1 MKRWI
6 LIMLAGGA
14 GILATW
20 LYIFYIILEL
30 TMYSAPEPC
39 EIVGKRE
46 ANGKCYVEVLVEVD
60 PYDYIGLDIGD
71 EYQIREKE

>member
-14 GILATW
+14 GMLATW
-20 LYIFYIILEL
+20 LYILYIILEL